1 MFENLSDRL
10 ERSFKILKGEGKITE
25 INVAE
30 TLKDVRRALLDA
42 DVNYKVAKG
51 FTDSVKKKAMGMN
64 VLTAVKPSQLMVK
77 IVHDELSELMGGTA
91 AGLNLEGRPAVILMS
106 GLQGSGKT
114 TFSGKLA
121 NMLKTKNNKKPLLV
135 SCDVYRPAAIEQ
147 LRVVAQAVGVPVYME
162 PDSKDVVAIAQNAIR
177 QAKAQGN
184 DVVIVDTAGRLAVD
198 EEMMREIE
206 TLKREINPAETL
218 FVVDSMT
225 GQDAVNT
232 AKEFNDR
239 LDFDGVVL
247 TKLDGDTR
255 GGAALSIRTVVTK
268 PIKFVGTGEKMEAV
282 DVFHPERMADRIL
295 GMGDI
300 VSLVE
305 RAQEQFDEKQ
315 AKELEKKIRK
325 NQFDFNDFMSQI
337 QQIKKMGNIKDLA
350 AMIPGVGKAIKDIDI
365 DDNAFKGIEAII
377 NSMTPRERTNPEI
390 INQSRRIR
398 IAKGSGTNLQEV
410 NRLMKQFDQMRKMMK
425 MVAGTSNSKM
435 MQMAAAMKNMKGKMP
450 GM

>member
-42 DVNYKVAKG
+42 DVNYKVAKT
-51 FTDSVKKKAMGMN
+51 FTDTVKKKALGQN
-64 VLTAVKPSQLMVK
+64 VLTAVKPGQMMVK
-77 IVHDELSELMGGTA
+77 IVHDELASLMGGEA
-91 AGLNLEGRPAVILMS
+91 AELHLEQKPAIILMS

-121 NMLKTKNNKKPLLV
+121 NMLKTKQHRNPLLV
-135 SCDVYRPAAIEQ
+135 ACDVYRPAAIDQ
-147 LRVVAQAVGVPVYME
+147 LKVVGSQIDVPVYTE
-162 PDSKDVVAIAQNAIR
+162 PENKNVNEIALHAIQE
-177 QAKAQGN
+177 AKAKGY
-184 DVVIVDTAGRLAVD
+184 DTVIIDTAGRLAVD
-198 EEMMREIE
+198 EQMMDEIASLKE
-206 TLKREINPAETL
+206 TVKPDETL

-268 PIKFVGTGEKMEAV
+268 PIKFIGTGEKTEAI
-282 DVFHPERMADRIL
+282 DVFHPDRMADRIL
-295 GMGDI
+295 GMGDV

-305 RAQEQFDEKQ
+305 RAQEQFDEEEARKLQ
-315 AKELEKKIRK
+315 KKIQK
-325 NQFDFNDFMSQI
+325 NKFDFNDFLNQI
-337 QQIKKMGNIKDLA
+337 EQIKKMGNLKELA
-350 AMIPGVGKAIKDIDI
+350 SMIPGVGKAIKDVDI
-365 DDNAFKGIEAII
+365 DDNAFNGIEAII
-377 NSMTPRERTNPEI
+377 RSMTPQERTHPEVL
-390 INQSRRIR
+390 NVSRRQR
-398 IAKGSGTNLQEV
+398 IAKGSGTSIQEV
-410 NRLMKQFDQMRKMMK
+410 NRLIKQFDQTRKMMK
-425 MVAGTSNSKM
+425 MVTGNQMKSM
-435 MQMAAAMKNMKGKMP
+435 MANMARMKGAVNQ
-450 GM
+450 